1 MERVFNIDKKLKKK
15 YLKEW
20 AKTQEGYKWRSCIY
34 VIR

>member
-20 AKTQEGYKWRSCIY
+20 AKTQGG
-34 VIR
+34 VINGDPVYMLS